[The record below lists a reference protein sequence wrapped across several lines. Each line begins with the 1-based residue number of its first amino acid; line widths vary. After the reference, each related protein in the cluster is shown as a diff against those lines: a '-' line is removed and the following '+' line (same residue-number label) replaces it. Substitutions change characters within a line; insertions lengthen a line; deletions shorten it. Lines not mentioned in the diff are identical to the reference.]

1 MRVVSYIFVMS
12 FDLHYLNKLSP
23 QKTGEIYLL
32 RMKMVG
38 DQVSI
43 EGVEMFDLD
52 KIDQY
57 LKICFPNNANKIKEI
72 KK

>member
-1 MRVVSYIFVMS
+1 MI
-12 FDLHYLNKLSP
+12 D
-23 QKTGEIYLL
+23 
-32 RMKMVG
+32 
-38 DQVSI
+38 DQVTI

-57 LKICFPNNANKIKEI
+57 LKICFPSNPNKIKEI

>member
-1 MRVVSYIFVMS
+1 
-12 FDLHYLNKLSP
+12 
-23 QKTGEIYLL
+23 
-32 RMKMVG
+32 MVG

-52 KIDQY
+52 KIEQY
-57 LKICFPNNANKIKEI
+57 LKTCYPNDAAKVKQI

>member
-1 MRVVSYIFVMS
+1 M
-12 FDLHYLNKLSP
+12 
-23 QKTGEIYLL
+23 L